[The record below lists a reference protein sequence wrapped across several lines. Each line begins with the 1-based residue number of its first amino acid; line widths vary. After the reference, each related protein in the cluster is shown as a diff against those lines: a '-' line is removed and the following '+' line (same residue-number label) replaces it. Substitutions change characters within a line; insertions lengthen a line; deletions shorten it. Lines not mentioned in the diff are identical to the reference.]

1 MKSTIFFSILVLN
14 ANGCN
19 GEIENA
25 HVSCTICI
33 HVHYNSISLI
43 CCSKYCC

>member
-1 MKSTIFFSILVLN
+1 MKSTFFFSILVLN

-25 HVSCTICI
+25 RLMHNLYTCT
-33 HVHYNSISLI
+33 L
-43 CCSKYCC
+43 